1 MPVTTMII
9 NQKYSIYFIFCQLCD
24 AIHQNECELQEQNEK
39 NICFTDIFSVENPIK
54 IELTL
59 FRDTNILGLTTKEI

>member
-1 MPVTTMII
+1 MII

-24 AIHQNECELQEQNEK
+24 AIHQNECELQGKKFKK
-39 NICFTDIFSVENPIK
+39 NCFTDLFSVENPIK